1 MAPLKDEETRRA
13 EFVDPCDTGI
23 SLTGSSKIFPIILKY
38 LEYTDLGAITCPT
51 DLIGPAASITKAKT
65 QPTNPPAKAGA
76 GKDKGE
82 ARNGAVISSIAAVRQ
97 TERSGRTIWPLGPGF
112 IKRIGPPVT
121 PEDIRL
127 VLSAI
132 AGIAL
137 SIALIVR
144 GRLHPFVGLLCGA
157 FTVGILAGIPLEET
171 AKSVEKGAGTILG
184 GTGLVVALGLG
195 LGAMLQLSNGAAG
208 LARAA
213 LRVSGIKGA
222 PWASLFTALLIGL
235 PLFFET
241 GLVLLLPIVASA
253 AAALPKGMD
262 DDESKLRLM
271 LPALSGL
278 SVVHALVP
286 PHPGPLLA
294 VNALGANLGLTL
306 AYGLLV
312 GIPTAIIAGPV
323 LARFTARGVKLSP
336 PLLAPET
343 IDMAPPSVGRTL
355 TAVLLPV
362 VLIAAGQAVAM
373 APPAIA
379 APLVWLTWVSDP
391 VVALLLA
398 NLVALPLL
406 FGHRLG
412 ERRIQDSIW
421 LEAMAPAGGIL
432 LAIGA
437 GGALKQVL
445 VTAGLSDMLVR
456 LAGGG
461 AISPLLL
468 AWGVSVC
475 IRLATGSATVA
486 TITTAGV
493 MEGLVA
499 SSGVAPEWMVLAIGA
514 GSLFFSHV
522 NDPGFW
528 LVKSYLGTDMPG
540 TFRTWSIME
549 TVVAVVGL
557 LLVLAASS
565 VI

>member
-1 MAPLKDEETRRA
+1 M
-13 EFVDPCDTGI
+13 
-23 SLTGSSKIFPIILKY
+23 S
-38 LEYTDLGAITCPT
+38 
-51 DLIGPAASITKAKT
+51 
-65 QPTNPPAKAGA
+65 
-76 GKDKGE
+76 
-82 ARNGAVISSIAAVRQ
+82 
-97 TERSGRTIWPLGPGF
+97 
-112 IKRIGPPVT
+112 
-121 PEDIRL
+121 PEDVRL
-127 VLSAI
+127 IVSAI
-132 AGIAL
+132 VGIAL

-144 GRLHPFVGLLCGA
+144 GRLHPFIGLLCGA
-157 FTVGILAGIPLEET
+157 FTVGVLAGMPLDDT
-171 AKSVEKGAGTILG
+171 VKAIEKGAGTILG

-213 LRVSGIKGA
+213 LGVSGVKGA

-253 AAALPKGMD
+253 AASLPKGLD
-262 DDESKLRLM
+262 DDDSKLRLM
-271 LPALSGL
+271 LPALAGL
-278 SVVHALVP
+278 TVIHALVP

-312 GIPTAIIAGPV
+312 GIPTAVIAGPV

-336 PLLAPET
+336 PLLAPKT
-343 IDMAPPSVGRTL
+343 IDVATPTVSRAL
-355 TAVLLPV
+355 AAVLLPV
-362 VLIAAGQAVAM
+362 VLIAAGQAVALT
-373 APPAIA
+373 PAHIA
-379 APLVWLTWVSDP
+379 ARLVWLSWVSDP

-398 NLVALPLL
+398 NLCALPLL
-406 FGHRLG
+406 FGQRLG
-412 ERRIQDSIW
+412 ERRIQESIW
-421 LEAMAPAGGIL
+421 AEAMAPAGGIL

-468 AWGVSVC
+468 AWGIAVC

-486 TITTAGV
+486 TITTAG
-493 MEGLVA
+493 MMTGLVA
-499 SSGVAPEWMVLAIGA
+499 SSGVEPEWVVLAIGA
-514 GSLFFSHV
+514 GSVFFSHV

-528 LVKSYLGTDMPG
+528 LVKSYLGTDMAG

-557 LLVLAASS
+557 LLVLLGSS
-565 VI
+565 LF